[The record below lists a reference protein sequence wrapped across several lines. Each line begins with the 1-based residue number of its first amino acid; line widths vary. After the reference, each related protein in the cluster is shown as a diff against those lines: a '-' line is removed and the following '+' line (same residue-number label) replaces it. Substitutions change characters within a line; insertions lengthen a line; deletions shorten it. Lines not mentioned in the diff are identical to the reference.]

1 MKDTV
6 AMEFYELLEKMI
18 DAIPPGYDSI
28 RIAAEAALPWILGF
42 CSAATCL
49 FGHKIHKIWNA
60 FFFFWIGFL
69 VPVFVLGLLFDP
81 KGLGMNILIV
91 FGAVCGCLC
100 AYFSRHLL
108 KLQLFA
114 TAFFMV
120 FAALPSYLAFLG
132 KAASVAV
139 GFAAAV
145 TAGILSTKYKYI
157 VTIVTTSF
165 SGAFI
170 LFGVLEANAGLTHFA
185 ASVFSVLAGA
195 AGLTFQ
201 CFVERKELKETWE
214 NLKAKKEKI
223 SAAAHK
229 DKPETI
235 QTHSEEITKE

>member
-1 MKDTV
+1 MTP
-6 AMEFYELLEKMI
+6 KM
-18 DAIPPGYDSI
+18 
-28 RIAAEAALPWILGF
+28 
-42 CSAATCL
+42 
-49 FGHKIHKIWNA
+49 
-60 FFFFWIGFL
+60 
-69 VPVFVLGLLFDP
+69 
-81 KGLGMNILIV
+81 
-91 FGAVCGCLC
+91 
-100 AYFSRHLL
+100 
-108 KLQLFA
+108 LQLFA

-132 KAASVAV
+132 RAASVAV

-195 AGLTFQ
+195 AGLTLQ
-201 CFVERKELKETWE
+201 CFVERKESKETWE

-223 SAAAHK
+223 SAVAHK
-229 DKPETI
+229 DKPETM